1 MVLTCMMDNQSPVSV
16 EVDAVAAYQMDR
28 SISLDQLEG
37 SFVWDQDVHI
47 LLVVL
52 PAPHRHDGS
61 HHLGVV
67 VALGLHLHH
76 ARLASLGAW
85 HQYRGLEQQ
94 PVAGLDAGVL
104 RVLVILVRGILGAP
118 GVLLAGAGE
127 LARPQILLLVIIARN
142 LVFGHQGHRHI
153 HDGICRLSSEILNDV
168 M

>member
-1 MVLTCMMDNQSPVSV
+1 
-16 EVDAVAAYQMDR
+16 MDR

-104 RVLVILVRGILGAP
+104 RVLIILVRGILGAP
-118 GVLLAGAGE
+118 GVLLAGAARE
-127 LARPQILLLVIIARN
+127 LAGSQIILLPHMVFARN
-142 LVFGHQGHRHI
+142 LAAPWGPSPPPPTLPASVPALRQFF
-153 HDGICRLSSEILNDV
+153 S
-168 M
+168 